1 MTLQL
6 HHPHA
11 SLNEPKR
18 SGRPI
23 SRGSNTQP
31 EDSDASMDKVWLR
44 EQLLAGKH
52 SPLSDPVTPAYFEKI
67 MARARGVL

>member
-6 HHPHA
+6 PHPHA

-23 SRGSNTQP
+23 NHGSNSQA
-31 EDSDASMDKVWLR
+31 EDSDASVDKVWLR

-52 SPLSDPVTPAYFEKI
+52 SPLPDPVSPAYFEKI

>member
-6 HHPHA
+6 PDPHA

-18 SGRPI
+18 SAPPM
-23 SRGSNTQP
+23 SHGSTAQP
-31 EDSDASMDKVWLR
+31 EDSDARMEKAWLR

-52 SPLSDPVTPAYFEKI
+52 SPLCDP
-67 MARARGVL
+67 RAIVKSSVQQASQATF

>member
-6 HHPHA
+6 PDPHA

-18 SGRPI
+18 SAPPM
-23 SRGSNTQP
+23 SHGSTAQP
-31 EDSDASMDKVWLR
+31 EDSDARMEKAWLR

-52 SPLSDPVTPAYFEKI
+52 SPLCDPITPAYFEKI
-67 MARARGVL
+67 MARARGVV